1 MDIDASLVW
10 RKINIHLIKMWN
22 TQTKSVLTANPSTVG
37 VPGVFPSPLLRFVK
51 QVKNQCRAM
60 CMHVPSVFVCSRTNQ
75 VIGKSDFYATCRLR
89 TPVLLQ
95 YCSHN
100 KCNLGIWCNLTKPF
114 TTTTLAFPVG
124 KQLLNN
130 LINTHTQT
138 QRVLSVHLVCC

>member
-1 MDIDASLVW
+1 MKYSNKIYADSKSEHSRGAGGISFSSLFCKTGEKPMLPWVS
-10 RKINIHLIKMWN
+10 RNVHACPIC
-22 TQTKSVLTANPSTVG
+22 VC
-37 VPGVFPSPLLRFVK
+37 LL
-51 QVKNQCRAM
+51 QG
-60 CMHVPSVFVCSRTNQ
+60 SRTNQ
-75 VIGKSDFYATCRLR
+75 VIGKSDFYATCRLQ

-130 LINTHTQT
+130 LINTHTH
-138 QRVLSVHLVCC
+138 RLNVCCLYI

>member
-1 MDIDASLVW
+1 M
-10 RKINIHLIKMWN
+10 
-22 TQTKSVLTANPSTVG
+22 LTANEHSWGAGGISFSSLAFCKTGEKPVSRNVHACPIC
-37 VPGVFPSPLLRFVK
+37 VCLL
-51 QVKNQCRAM
+51 QG
-60 CMHVPSVFVCSRTNQ
+60 SRTNQ
-75 VIGKSDFYATCRLR
+75 VIGKSDFYATCRLQ

>member
-1 MDIDASLVW
+1 MKYSNKICADSKSEHSWGAGGIPFSSLVFCKTGEKPVS
-10 RKINIHLIKMWN
+10 RNVHACPIC
-22 TQTKSVLTANPSTVG
+22 VC
-37 VPGVFPSPLLRFVK
+37 LL
-51 QVKNQCRAM
+51 QG
-60 CMHVPSVFVCSRTNQ
+60 SRTNQ

-130 LINTHTQT
+130 LINTHTH
-138 QRVLSVHLVCC
+138 RLNVCCLYI

>member
-1 MDIDASLVW
+1 MKYSNKICADSKSEHSWGAGGIPFSSLAFCKTGEKPVS
-10 RKINIHLIKMWN
+10 RNVHACPIC
-22 TQTKSVLTANPSTVG
+22 VC
-37 VPGVFPSPLLRFVK
+37 LL
-51 QVKNQCRAM
+51 QG
-60 CMHVPSVFVCSRTNQ
+60 SRTNQ

-130 LINTHTQT
+130 LINTHTH
-138 QRVLSVHLVCC
+138 RLNVCCLYI

>member
-1 MDIDASLVW
+1 MKYSNKIDADSKSEHSRGAGGISFSSLAFCKTGEKPMLPWVS
-10 RKINIHLIKMWN
+10 RNVHACPIC
-22 TQTKSVLTANPSTVG
+22 VC
-37 VPGVFPSPLLRFVK
+37 LL
-51 QVKNQCRAM
+51 QG
-60 CMHVPSVFVCSRTNQ
+60 SRTNQ
-75 VIGKSDFYATCRLR
+75 VIGKSDFYATCRLQ

-130 LINTHTQT
+130 LINTHTH
-138 QRVLSVHLVCC
+138 RLNVCCLYI

>member
-1 MDIDASLVW
+1 MKYSNKICADSKSEHSWGAGGIPFSSLAFCKTGEKPVS
-10 RKINIHLIKMWN
+10 RNVHACPI
-22 TQTKSVLTANPSTVG
+22 G
-37 VPGVFPSPLLRFVK
+37 VCLL
-51 QVKNQCRAM
+51 QG
-60 CMHVPSVFVCSRTNQ
+60 SRTNQ
-75 VIGKSDFYATCRLR
+75 VIGKSDFYATCRLQ

>member
-1 MDIDASLVW
+1 MKYSNKICADSKSEHSWGAGSISFSSLAFCKTGEKPVS
-10 RKINIHLIKMWN
+10 RNVHACPIC
-22 TQTKSVLTANPSTVG
+22 VC
-37 VPGVFPSPLLRFVK
+37 LL
-51 QVKNQCRAM
+51 QG
-60 CMHVPSVFVCSRTNQ
+60 SRTNQ
-75 VIGKSDFYATCRLR
+75 VIGKSDFYATCRLQ